1 MVACA
6 RACFIDGRCSKLGL
20 ITWFDTRQRDSATI
34 CTSHLLSSHSCRIF
48 QAVAVSQGDVNLAA
62 MIGDVALI
70 GDLIIA
76 NPACVHAKD
85 LFGMFVALR
94 AHTFKFSPS
103 PFAIHTVLAVPRS
116 IIPPLTS
123 GTLTHRGFWWSARQT
138 SPQGTGAVHWK
149 SPCSCSARFSRL
161 CLTRCVAVQAGLLSK
176 SPSTTTTATLWRI
189 FEASARRYDPADWH
203 SLLFDKLSQCAALV
217 ACFSS
222 PSFLLRVSRGV
233 MTL

>member
-1 MVACA
+1 MVRIASA
-6 RACFIDGRCSKLGL
+6 
-20 ITWFDTRQRDSATI
+20 RQRN
-34 CTSHLLSSHSCRIF
+34 HLHIAFAPHSCRIF

-94 AHTFKFSPS
+94 AHTFKFFPLTIRDTYCSCSAPLHYSSSHFGHVDASRFLVECKADVAARDRCSP
-103 PFAIHTVLAVPRS
+103 LAV
-116 IIPPLTS
+116 
-123 GTLTHRGFWWSARQT
+123 A
-138 SPQGTGAVHWK
+138 
-149 SPCSCSARFSRL
+149 CSARFSRL
-161 CLTRCVAVQAGLLSK
+161 CLTCCVAVQAELLSK

-203 SLLFDKLSQCAALV
+203 SLLFDKLSQSAARV
-217 ACFSS
+217 TCSS
-222 PSFLLRVSRGV
+222 PPNFLLRVSRGV